1 MQVPNNIMNH
11 EVYTIIILNS
21 WSQDDTDAT
30 ERTPKTAESVFKIQ
44 ERSHTSSFILV
55 SSIQVKAS

>member
-1 MQVPNNIMNH
+1 MNQ

-21 WSQDDTDAT
+21 WSQDDNDAT

-44 ERSHTSSFILV
+44 KRSHTSSSISV